1 MHQDVIRRVARAPS
15 SAVAHPHFDRASFR
29 VKGKIF
35 ARLPPD
41 GASVVLK
48 LPARIKAWI
57 KESPAQSHPEA
68 NAPWPGAWNRGGW
81 TRIALEGMEEPLMAD
96 PVRLAWTQ
104 VAPRA
109 LQG

>member
-1 MHQDVIRRVARAPS
+1 MPQDVIRRGPMALRG
-15 SAVAHPHFDRASFR
+15 AVEHPHFDRASFR

-48 LPARIKAWI
+48 LPARIK
-57 KESPAQSHPEA
+57 ESLAQSHPEA
-68 NAPWPGAWNRGGW
+68 NAALPGAWNRGGW
-81 TRIALEGMEEPLMAD
+81 TLIALENMEEPLTAD
-96 PVRLAWTQ
+96 LVRLAWTQ